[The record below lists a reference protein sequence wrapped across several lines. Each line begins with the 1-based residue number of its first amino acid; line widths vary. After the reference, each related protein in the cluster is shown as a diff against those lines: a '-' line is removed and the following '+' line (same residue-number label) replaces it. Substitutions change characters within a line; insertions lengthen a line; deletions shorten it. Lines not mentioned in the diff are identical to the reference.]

1 VSRANTHS
9 HDGSIDRKL
18 IALSGYR
25 RASIMPP
32 IIGGANILPSR
43 VFAQGVLV
51 LGPETG
57 TRVEQSKRCRA
68 YFGL

>member
-1 VSRANTHS
+1 
-9 HDGSIDRKL
+9 
-18 IALSGYR
+18 
-25 RASIMPP
+25 MPP

-68 YFGL
+68 RFGL